1 MVDGVVLCPAC
12 GTENERD
19 RKFCGECGSAL
30 ARACPSC
37 GASNAPATKFCGECG
52 TALTTAAPAPA
63 PAVTAHAAPAAER
76 RLVSVLFADLVGY
89 TALSEGRD
97 FEDVRDL
104 QTRYFDTARTVIE
117 RYGGT
122 VEKFIGD
129 AVMALWGAPTARED
143 DAERAVRAALELVD
157 AVAALGPS
165 GNGAGLGLRAGVLTG
180 EAAVTLGAEG
190 QGMVT
195 GDLVNTASRIQAAA
209 ASGAVLVGDST
220 HRATEAAIAY
230 APAGTRELKG
240 KAEPVQLWQAL
251 RVIAN
256 RGGEGRSVGL
266 ESPFVGRER
275 ELRLVKELF
284 HATVDDRSARLL
296 SIVGA
301 AGMGKSRISW
311 EFEKY
316 IDGLF
321 DTVYWH
327 RGRCLAYGE
336 GVAYWALADM
346 VRMRARISED
356 EPPEVAIPKL
366 SEAIAEAVDDVDER
380 AFIEPRLQH
389 LLGLTERVAPDR
401 EDLFSAWRL
410 FVERMAERYP
420 VVMVFEDIH
429 WADAALL
436 EFVEALLERSRAHP
450 IFVLTLARPDLID
463 RHPGFGSRVRSFSS
477 ATLDPLDDHA
487 IDSLLQGLVPGIEED
502 AVARIRERAEGVPF
516 YAVETV
522 RMLLDR
528 GLLEPGE
535 AGYRVAGDLSALQV
549 PETLQTLIAARLDSL
564 ERDERTLLQDA
575 SVLGKTFNARG
586 LSALAGADEDALRPL
601 LDELARK
608 ELVYF
613 DSDPFSP
620 ERGQYG
626 FLQALVQR
634 VAYETLARRD
644 RKVKHLAAARYLAEE
659 AGIEPDEIAEVI
671 AAHFLD
677 AFRADEDADDAAAI
691 RDNARAWLE
700 RAGERATSLA
710 ATEEAQRAF
719 EGAAELS
726 NYPAERARLLE
737 RSADMARMGNRMER
751 AEQLY
756 TRARDL
762 CREAGETDAEARTT
776 AGIAKAIWA
785 GGRTEEAIR
794 LAEEAYAVLGAGE
807 IGRDG
812 AALAAELARLHFF
825 TGDVDAAL
833 VHVERALAVA
843 ERARDMTLLASALST
858 KSMLFAVLRPH
869 ESHALVT
876 GALRIALDHDL
887 VFEALRAYNNLM
899 VQLDQLDRSE
909 EIAPLMAEAL
919 DLARR
924 RGDQQWLATLTAAAI
939 TEYHLVGRW
948 DEAERLALEY
958 EPVTFDIAV
967 LGAYTDLAQ
976 LSWHRGLDDESR
988 RRVAR
993 VASATGD
1000 PGDRQWRQTLLT
1012 ARRVREVVE
1021 ERFDAAFAT
1030 AVEEVTTQLE
1040 LREQDIW
1047 VAVALRAVASLL
1059 PHSGDHSQAEGA
1071 LAAVGQTLGED
1082 VPRSI
1087 TAEGARLEG
1096 ILASARGEHGE
1107 AADRFG
1113 VALAAA
1119 RSLDYVPWVAEILVD
1134 YAASLVA
1141 DDRREDA
1148 LPLLAEAREIAE
1160 GLRWVRLLDRI
1171 EHLEAS
1177 GAPETAVR
1185 APSAPAP
1192 A

>member
-1 MVDGVVLCPAC
+1 M
-12 GTENERD
+12 
-19 RKFCGECGSAL
+19 
-30 ARACPSC
+30 
-37 GASNAPATKFCGECG
+37 
-52 TALTTAAPAPA
+52 
-63 PAVTAHAAPAAER
+63 
-76 RLVSVLFADLVGY
+76 
-89 TALSEGRD
+89 
-97 FEDVRDL
+97 
-104 QTRYFDTARTVIE
+104 
-117 RYGGT
+117 
-122 VEKFIGD
+122 
-129 AVMALWGAPTARED
+129 
-143 DAERAVRAALELVD
+143 
-157 AVAALGPS
+157 
-165 GNGAGLGLRAGVLTG
+165 
-180 EAAVTLGAEG
+180 TLGAEG

-209 ASGAVLVGDST
+209 APGAVLVGDST

-346 VRMRARISED
+346 VRMRSRISED

-366 SEAIAEAVDDVDER
+366 SEAIAEAVEDVDER

-549 PETLQTLIAARLDSL
+549 PETLQTLISARLDSL

-634 VAYETLARRD
+634 VAYETLSRRD

-659 AGIEPDEIAEVI
+659 AGMDPDEIAEVI
-671 AAHFLD
+671 AAHYLD
-677 AFRADEDADDAAAI
+677 AVRADEDAEDAADDPGQ
-691 RDNARAWLE
+691 RARAGSSGPASARPRSPPPRRRSAPSKE
-700 RAGERATSLA
+700 QPS
-710 ATEEAQRAF
+710 
-719 EGAAELS
+719 S
-726 NYPAERARLLE
+726 PSDPAERARLLE

-751 AEQLY
+751 AGELY

-762 CREAGETDAEARTT
+762 YREAGATEAEARTT
-776 AGIAKAIWA
+776 AGIARAIQA
-785 GGRTEEAIR
+785 SGRTEEAIR
-794 LAEEAYAVLGAGE
+794 LAEEAYAVLGSDE
-807 IGRDG
+807 LERDG
-812 AALAAELARLHFF
+812 ARLAAELARLHFF
-825 TGDVDAAL
+825 TGDFDAAMARI
-833 VHVERALAVA
+833 ERALAVA
-843 ERARDMTLLASALST
+843 ERTRDMALLSSALNT
-858 KSMLFAVLRPH
+858 KSMLYSVERPH
-869 ESHALVT
+869 EAYTLVA

-887 VFEALRAYNNLM
+887 VYEALRAYNNLM
-899 VQLDQLDRSE
+899 IQLDQLDRGE
-909 EIAPLMAEAL
+909 EAL
-919 DLARR
+919 PLIEESLALARR
-924 RGDQQWLATLTAAAI
+924 RGDQHWVATLTASAI
-939 TEYHLVGRW
+939 SLFFWVGRW
-948 DEAERLALEY
+948 DEAEELAQDFDPSTLN
-958 EPVTFDIAV
+958 VTA
-967 LGAYTDLAQ
+967 LGAYTDLAE
-976 LSWHRGLDDESR
+976 LAWHRSLEEESER
-988 RRVAR
+988 WLERA
-993 VASATGD
+993 ASATGD
-1000 PGDRQWRQTLLT
+1000 PGDRQWRQTL
-1012 ARRVREVVE
+1012 ARRATRS
-1021 ERFDAAFAT
+1021 RSRRGTLRRGFPT
-1030 AVEEVTTQLE
+1030 AVDAVAAQLE
-1040 LREQDIW
+1040 DREQDLL

-1059 PHSGDHSQAEGA
+1059 PLVEDHSPAEGA
-1071 LAAVGQTLGED
+1071 LAAVEQTFGAD
-1082 VPRSI
+1082 MPRSV
-1087 TAEGARLEG
+1087 TAAAARLEG
-1096 ILASARGEHGE
+1096 VLAALRGEHGE

-1119 RSLDYVPWVAEILVD
+1119 RSIDCVPWVAEILVD

-1141 DDRREDA
+1141 DDRSEEA
-1148 LPLLAEAREIAE
+1148 APLIAEAREIAE
-1160 GLRWVRLLDRI
+1160 QLRWVRLLDRI
-1171 EHLEAS
+1171 EKLETS
-1177 GAPETAVR
+1177 GAPEPGVR
-1185 APSAPAP
+1185 APTVPART
-1192 A
+1192 

>member
-1 MVDGVVLCPAC
+1 MTDGVVLCPAC

-19 RKFCGECGSAL
+19 RKFCGECGSPL

-52 TALTTAAPAPA
+52 EALTSDAPA

-89 TALSEGRD
+89 TSLSEGRD

-165 GNGAGLGLRAGVLTG
+165 ENGAGLGLRAGVLTG

-209 ASGAVLVGDST
+209 APGAVLVGDST

-230 APAGTRELKG
+230 APAGARELKG

-366 SEAIAEAVDDVDER
+366 SEAIAEAVEDAEER

-535 AGYRVAGDLSALQV
+535 AGYRVAGDLSTLQV
-549 PETLQTLIAARLDSL
+549 PETLQTLISARLDSL
-564 ERDERTLLQDA
+564 EKSERTLLQDA

-586 LSALAGADEDALRPL
+586 LSALAGADEVALRPL

-634 VAYETLARRD
+634 VAYETLSRRD

-671 AAHFLD
+671 AAHYLD
-677 AFRADEDADDAAAI
+677 AVRADEDAEDAAEI
-691 RDNARAWLE
+691 RDSARNWLE

-710 ATEEAQRAF
+710 AAEEAQRAF
-719 EGAAELS
+719 EGAAELADD
-726 NYPAERARLLE
+726 PAEHARLLE
-737 RSADMARMGNRMER
+737 RSADMARTGDRMER

-762 CREAGETDAEARTT
+762 YREAGATQAEARTT
-776 AGIAKAIWA
+776 AGIARAIWTT
-785 GGRTEEAIR
+785 GRTEEAIR
-794 LAEEAYAVLGAGE
+794 LAEEAYAVLGSDE
-807 IGRDG
+807 LRREG

-825 TGDVDAAL
+825 TGDFDAAIARI
-833 VHVERALAVA
+833 ERALPIA
-843 ERARDMTLLASALST
+843 EQTHDMTLLASALNT
-858 KSMLFAVLRPH
+858 KGMLYSINRPH
-869 ESHALVT
+869 ESYALQT

-899 VQLDQLDRSE
+899 IQLDQLDRGGE
-909 EIAPLMAEAL
+909 VLPLMEEAL

-924 RGDQQWLATLTAAAI
+924 RGDQHWVATLTSSAI
-939 TEYHLVGRW
+939 SLFFWVGRW
-948 DEAERLALEY
+948 DEAEELAQDYDPSTLN
-958 EPVTFDIAV
+958 VTA
-967 LGAYTDLAQ
+967 LGAYTDLAE
-976 LSWHRGLDDESR
+976 LAWRRGLDEESR
-988 RRVAR
+988 RWLERAAAV
-993 VASATGD
+993 TGD
-1000 PGDRQWRQTLLT
+1000 PGDRQWRQTLLSV
-1012 ARRVREVVE
+1012 RRVREVVE
-1021 ERFDAAFAT
+1021 GHFDEAFAT
-1030 AVEEVTTQLE
+1030 AVSEVADQLE
-1040 LREQDIW
+1040 QREQDAL
-1047 VAVALRAVASLL
+1047 VAVSLRAVAALVPLVEDSS
-1059 PHSGDHSQAEGA
+1059 PAEGP
-1071 LAAVGQTLGED
+1071 LAVVKETFGAD
-1082 VPRSI
+1082 MPRSV
-1087 TAEGARLEG
+1087 TAGAARLEG
-1096 ILASARGEHGE
+1096 VLAAFRGEHGE

-1119 RSLDYVPWVAEILVD
+1119 RSIHYVPWVAEILVD
-1134 YAASLVA
+1134 YASSLVS
-1141 DDRREDA
+1141 DDRGEEA
-1148 LPLLAEAREIAE
+1148 APLLAEARVIAE
-1160 GLRWVRLLDRI
+1160 QLRWVRLLDRI
-1171 EHLEAS
+1171 EQLETS
-1177 GAPETAVR
+1177 GAPETTLR